1 MSTPLLI
8 DIILIAVLVLFAVL
22 GAHRGFVLTLCS
34 LLAVVVALVG
44 ANLLADTLAP
54 KVSDAIQPKLE
65 QSIQESLENAVRD
78 AAQEGDGFSAV
89 QALAVLKEKG
99 GIYQWAA
106 DAIEEALDDGI
117 TATAAQAAAAAAT
130 AVAEQIARGLI
141 FLIGFL
147 LVLVV
152 WSLLSHALDLV
163 AKLPVL
169 SSLNGTLGGIL
180 GFVKGLLVLYIAV
193 WVLCDLTG
201 FISPET
207 VAQTKLLL
215 FLTQHSI
222 LDLFLAGQSFASQNT

>member
-1 MSTPLLI
+1 MLRQLVCMMMRYSCNVAMPFRTLSAPLS
-8 DIILIAVLVLFAVL
+8 AATT
-22 GAHRGFVLTLCS
+22 R
-34 LLAVVVALVG
+34 
-44 ANLLADTLAP
+44 
-54 KVSDAIQPKLE
+54 VSPA
-65 QSIQESLENAVRD
+65 
-78 AAQEGDGFSAV
+78 
-89 QALAVLKEKG
+89 
-99 GIYQWAA
+99 
-106 DAIEEALDDGI
+106 
-117 TATAAQAAAAAAT
+117 AAQAAAAAAT

-147 LVLVV
+147 LVLVA

-180 GFVKGLLVLYIAV
+180 GFAKGVLVLYIAV

-201 FISPET
+201 FISPDT

-222 LDLFLAGQSFASQNT
+222 LDLFLVGQSFASQNA